1 MASPHHQ
8 LAWAFK
14 RLAQAQSNRLDH
26 LRLNATLD
34 ALPDDASPQQLLVQL
49 CQGMGMQNPQ
59 WLKAP
64 DPVLVPCLAH
74 TSNAG
79 WVIQAHGRAI
89 QRQQQPNA
97 RLAGESLTTHAALD
111 AAGHQFLQTVAARFH
126 WSARRLHRVL
136 RVARTIA
143 DLANTDA
150 ITSAHLSEA
159 VQYQRVLQ
167 A

>member
-1 MASPHHQ
+1 MSVASVPY
-8 LAWAFK
+8 
-14 RLAQAQSNRLDH
+14 QS
-26 LRLNATLD
+26 
-34 ALPDDASPQQLLVQL
+34 LLQSELGETTAV
-49 CQGMGMQNPQ
+49 
-59 WLKAP
+59 
-64 DPVLVPCLAH
+64 VRER
-74 TSNAG
+74 
-79 WVIQAHGRAI
+79 VIQAHGRAI

-97 RLAGESLTTHAALD
+97 RLTGESLTTHATLD